1 MMIIHVGG
9 IPLSREPDELIT
21 TATKQRVAAGL
32 EVQRLQRELAQA
44 PAGKR
49 AAIREKLNAARE
61 KERADQAHLNA
72 LRARQTTASQGGGN
86 NAA

>member
-1 MMIIHVGG
+1 MITHVGG

-21 TATKQRVAAGL
+21 TATRKRVAAGL
-32 EVQRLQRELAQA
+32 EVQRLQWELAQA

-49 AAIREKLNAARE
+49 AAIQEKLNVARE
-61 KERADQAHLNA
+61 KERAAQAHLNA